1 MATFS
6 SWAALKTQLLDDLV
20 SRNFAVE
27 EYVTPAG
34 TRVKARSLAEIKS
47 FIEFCDVMIAAEAG
61 ESGTVAYAQFNKPGC
76 GI

>member
-1 MATFS
+1 LSTFTTWS
-6 SWAALKTQLLDDLV
+6 ALKTQLLNDLA

-34 TRVKARSLAEIKS
+34 VKVKARSLAEIKN